1 MKQRLTV
8 LILGLISLISLPLY
22 SQESLG
28 HLEME
33 KEILDLKYLPLLA
46 KTDSERISA
55 GFKIQDLLMEGLKS
69 EASFQYP
76 FDSLKYSTIAIASD
90 DKTPLRIFTYNAI
103 LSTGKFVHFGVI
115 QYKQKKSITTF
126 SLLDSSENLP
136 KNADEEAMPSEQWI
150 GALYYQIKPFK
161 FNKKQLYL
169 VFGFD
174 GHNLSSNRSILDVLY
189 FEENEPVFGF
199 PLFRSGDEDPTPENR
214 VIFEYHKSAK
224 MVLRYQ
230 PEVDMIILDHLEP
243 AYERVKGN
251 YSYYIPTGDY
261 EGYAKEGK
269 TWVKKQ
275 VNEMPFAEDPKK
287 IDVKKL
293 PKPTAEELKMNPG
306 LTPE

>member
-1 MKQRLTV
+1 VKHLLTFLFWGIFFLFPSTSV
-8 LILGLISLISLPLY
+8 AQDALNYLD
-22 SQESLG
+22 
-28 HLEME
+28 ME
-33 KEILDLKYLPLLA
+33 KEILEIKYQPLLA
-46 KTDSERISA
+46 KTDKERIDA
-55 GFKIQDLLMEGLKS
+55 GFRIQDLLLEGLKS
-69 EASFQYP
+69 PASFVYP
-76 FDSLKYSTIAIASD
+76 FDSLKYSTIAIAGDESS
-90 DKTPLRIFTYNAI
+90 PLRLFTYNAI

-115 QYKQKKSITTF
+115 QYKVKKNIVTY
-126 SLLDSSENLP
+126 SLLDTSENLP
-136 KNADEEAMPSEQWI
+136 KNADEEALPSEQWI

-293 PKPTAEELKMNPG
+293 PKPGPEDLKINIG
-306 LTPE
+306 TIPE